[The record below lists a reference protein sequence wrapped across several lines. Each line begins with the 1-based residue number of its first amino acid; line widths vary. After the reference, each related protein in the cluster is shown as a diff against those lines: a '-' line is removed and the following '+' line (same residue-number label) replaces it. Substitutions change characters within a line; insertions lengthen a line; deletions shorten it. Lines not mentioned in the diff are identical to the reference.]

1 MITSTEVK
9 NMLAQ
14 SSSKIFNESH
24 PKCLDNYKVQT
35 LTLLP
40 YLDVTAG
47 TRALRHTI
55 VVGCAS

>member
-9 NMLAQ
+9 NMLAR
-14 SSSKIFNESH
+14 SSSTIFNESH
-24 PKCLDNYKVQT
+24 PKRLDKYKVQT
-35 LTLLP
+35 LTRLL

-47 TRALRHTI
+47 TRALGNTI